1 MEIKKKLIIP
11 IEKFLKIH
19 WICIRRI
26 TENFSME
33 KLKADLL
40 LFVRKELKLLL
51 STPDIKKKI
60 EEGQLSNNERNY
72 SKYDQYLVGLP
83 LRNLSRAFESQGISF
98 GENQLLEEI
107 VDFYIAGNPALI
119 PRNPDE
125 QMKTLEPLGN
135 FSAQTITLL
144 SQRAGSLCSNPD
156 CGQTTSGPIISE
168 PEKAHVFGVACLIY
182 GIKEGD
188 PRYDPQV
195 PAPQDRAENGVWLC
209 AKDAIMVNAAPKDY
223 PASLLQEW
231 KHTHEQLIK
240 ACNEGKKRVFIA
252 MNMQDTQSDIAA
264 GILDFFEQQHRLFEE
279 VTLPDREGMIMVVKE
294 IGDFLVG
301 QELQIVFSTKL
312 QEQVYAID
320 ALCDAFFEQADIA
333 SAAAGISNLFST
345 FKKLLGTLLYEMA
358 AHYKLELPVSVR
370 SIVQDGFRGR
380 S

>member
-1 MEIKKKLIIP
+1 MEIKKKLTIP
-11 IEKFLKIH
+11 IEKFLKIQ
-19 WICIRRI
+19 WICIRRT

-40 LFVRKELKLLL
+40 LFIRKELKLLL

-60 EEGQLSNNERNY
+60 EEGQLSNSERNY
-72 SKYDQYLVGLP
+72 SKYDQYLTGLEP
-83 LRNLSRAFESQGISF
+83 RTFSRAFGSQGISF
-98 GENQLLEEI
+98 GENQLLEEV

-119 PRNPDE
+119 RDNPEE
-125 QMKTLEPLGN
+125 QKKLEPLGN
-135 FSAQTITLL
+135 FSAQTIALL

-156 CGQTTSGPIISE
+156 CRQTTSGPIISE

-195 PAPQDRAENGVWLC
+195 PALQDRAENGVWLC
-209 AKDAIMVNAAPKDY
+209 AKDAILVNAAPKDY

-231 KHTHEQLIK
+231 KQIHEQLIK

-264 GILDFFEQQHRLFEE
+264 GILDFFEQQYRLFEE
-279 VTLPDREGMIMVVKE
+279 VTLQDREGMIMVVKE
-294 IGDFLVG
+294 TGDFLMG

-333 SAAAGISNLFST
+333 SAEAGISNLFST

-370 SIVQDGFRGR
+370 SIVPDGFRGK